1 MASGSQ
7 NMNGD
12 RYTRVF
18 DVLELLVGHPDGM
31 TVTEVSKRLGLPLS
45 STHNLLQRL
54 VAAEVAVSVSA
65 GGLRYAGGPRLV
77 RLGIRVVDGVELRSV
92 ARRHLQELARVL
104 GDDVYLGVRLG
115 HRVVYVER
123 IQGSR
128 PITVEIR
135 LGQSLFLHATSVGK
149 LFAAHHPVLRKQVLS
164 GPLAKLT
171 KNTITDPDTLDAQ
184 LDAILK
190 TGWSLSNEEAV
201 LGIVGVAVP
210 VFDLQGALTAA
221 VHISGLVGQMSPERL
236 EVVVSSA
243 HATATAIEQGLGR

>member
-1 MASGSQ
+1 
-7 NMNGD
+7 
-12 RYTRVF
+12 
-18 DVLELLVGHPDGM
+18 M

-54 VAAEVAVSVSA
+54 VAAEVAVSA
-65 GGLRYAGGPRLV
+65 GGLRYTGGPRLV

-92 ARRHLQELARVL
+92 ARRHLQELARDL

-115 HRVVYVER
+115 RRVVYVDR

-128 PITVEIR
+128 PISVEIR

-164 GPLAKLT
+164 SPLAQLT
-171 KNTITDPDTLDAQ
+171 KNTITEPAALEEQ
-184 LDAILK
+184 LDEILS
-190 TGWSLSNEEAV
+190 TGWSLSTEEAI

-210 VFDLQGALTAA
+210 VFDAQGTLTAA
-221 VHISGLVGQMSPERL
+221 VHISGLVGQMSPQRL
-236 EVVVSSA
+236 EVVVSA
-243 HATATAIEQGLGR
+243 AKTTARSIERGLGR

>member
-1 MASGSQ
+1 M
-7 NMNGD
+7 
-12 RYTRVF
+12 F
-18 DVLELLVGHPDGM
+18 DVLELLVSHPGGM

-54 VAAEVAVSVSA
+54 VAAEVAVSA
-65 GGLRYAGGPRLV
+65 GGLRYTGGPRLV

-92 ARRHLQELARVL
+92 ARRHLQELARDL

-115 HRVVYVER
+115 RRVVYVDR

-128 PITVEIR
+128 PISVEIR

-164 GPLAKLT
+164 SPLAQLT
-171 KNTITDPDTLDAQ
+171 KNTITEPAALEEQ
-184 LDAILK
+184 LDEILS
-190 TGWSLSNEEAV
+190 TGWSLSTEEAI

-210 VFDLQGALTAA
+210 VFDAQGTLTAA
-221 VHISGLVGQMSPERL
+221 VHISGLVGQMSPQRL
-236 EVVVSSA
+236 EVVVSA
-243 HATATAIEQGLGR
+243 AKTTARSIERGLGR

>member
-7 NMNGD
+7 GMNGD

-18 DVLELLVGHPDGM
+18 DVLELLVSHPDGM

-54 VAAEVAVSVSA
+54 VAAEVAVNA

-77 RLGIRVVDGVELRSV
+77 RLGIRVVDGIELRSV
-92 ARRHLQELARVL
+92 ARRHLQELARLL

-115 HRVVYVER
+115 RRVVYVER

-149 LFAAHHPVLRKQVLS
+149 LFAAHHPALRKQVLS
-164 GPLAKLT
+164 GSLAKLA
-171 KNTITDPDTLDAQ
+171 KNTITDPDKLDAQ

-190 TGWSLSNEEAV
+190 ANWSLSNEEAV

-210 VFDLQGALTAA
+210 VFDAQGAMTAA

-236 EVVVSSA
+236 DVVVSA
-243 HATATAIEQGLGR
+243 AQATAKSIEQGLGR

>member
-7 NMNGD
+7 SMNGD

-18 DVLELLVGHPDGM
+18 DVLELLVAHPGGM

-54 VAAEVAVSVSA
+54 VAAEVAVNA
-65 GGLRYAGGPRLV
+65 GGMRYAGGPRLV

-92 ARRHLQELARVL
+92 ARRHLQELARLL

-115 HRVVYVER
+115 RRVVYVER
-123 IQGSR
+123 IPGSR
-128 PITVEIR
+128 PVTVEIR

-149 LFAAHHPVLRKQVLS
+149 LFAAHHLVLRKQVLS
-164 GPLAKLT
+164 SPLAQLT
-171 KNTITDPDTLDAQ
+171 KNTITDPAELEVQ
-184 LDAILK
+184 LDEILAA
-190 TGWSLSNEEAV
+190 GWALSNEEAV

-210 VFDLQGALTAA
+210 VFDARGALIAA

-243 HATATAIEQGLGR
+243 KETASSIEQGLGR